1 MPRLV
6 FVLLDGLAA
15 GTARRCLSSVL
26 ALEEADQARY
36 CELEAELPPL
46 SRPIYAT
53 LLSGRGPVQ
62 TGILHN
68 GDARLCPAPTIF
80 QRAREAGL
88 VTAAAA
94 YHWISELCNR
104 APFEAA
110 RDRLVDDPR
119 LPVSHGLFYGSD
131 AYPDDELFAD
141 AECLRLRH
149 QPDLLLVHPMGIDF
163 AGHGF
168 GADSAAYRQA
178 ARRIDNL
185 LARHVPRWLA
195 EGHAVL
201 ITSDHGMDNECGHND
216 AVAQNRRVPLWLMG
230 RAAEGLP
237 LPGAQTEV
245 ATLALRLLGIDGQP
259 GSAPARP

>member
-26 ALEEADQARY
+26 ALEQAGQARY

-53 LLSGRGPVQ
+53 LLSGRRPVQ

-88 VTAAAA
+88 TTAAAA

-104 APFEAA
+104 APFVPA
-110 RDRLVDDPR
+110 RDRLIDDAR
-119 LPVSHGLFYGSD
+119 LPVSYGLFYGND
-131 AYPDDELFAD
+131 AYPDDELFTD
-141 AECLRLRH
+141 AEYLRVRH

-168 GADSAAYRQA
+168 GAESVAYRQA

-185 LARHVPRWLA
+185 LAGHAPRWLA
-195 EGHAVL
+195 EGYSVL
-201 ITSDHGMDNECGHND
+201 ITSDHGMDREGGHSD
-216 AVAQNRRVPLWLMG
+216 AVAQNRRVPLWLLG
-230 RAAEGLP
+230 PACKDLP
-237 LPGAQTEV
+237 MPGAQTEV
-245 ATLALRLLGIDGQP
+245 ASVVLRLLGVSAQP
-259 GSAPARP
+259 

>member
-15 GTARRCLSSVL
+15 DTARRCLSFAL
-26 ALEEADQARY
+26 ALEEAGEARY
-36 CELEAELPPL
+36 CELEAELPSL

-53 LLSGRGPVQ
+53 LLSGLAPVR
-62 TGILHN
+62 TGIVHN

-80 QRAREAGL
+80 QRARSAGL
-88 VTAAAA
+88 TTAAAA

-104 APFEAA
+104 APFVPA
-110 RDRLVDDPR
+110 RDRLIDDPR
-119 LPVSHGLFYGSD
+119 LPVSHGLFYGND
-131 AYPDDELFAD
+131 AYPDDELFGD

-149 QPDLLLVHPMGIDF
+149 EPALLLVHPMGIDF

-168 GADSAAYRQA
+168 GADSPAYRQA
-178 ARRIDNL
+178 ARRADNL
-185 LARHVPRWLA
+185 LARHVPRWLG
-195 EGHAVL
+195 EGYAVL
-201 ITSDHGMDNECGHND
+201 VTSDHGMDNECGHSD

-230 RAAEGLP
+230 RAWEDLP

-245 ATLALRLLGIDGQP
+245 AGLVLRLLGIREQS
-259 GSAPARP
+259 GSKAARP